1 MTRDEPV
8 IIWSLDGTQTNG
20 SAVAVVKTFNFHG
33 ESYHSMIIAR
43 DDGSIEI
50 YSYEHQSPIPL
61 LRFET
66 KVSESITGIDVGY
79 ITNPNKQDIIATTYS
94 GKIISLLE
102 KATSKIRQ
110 PKVPQ
115 QQIAD
120 NKNKAELES
129 QIEKDIQQ
137 LQAQLNAAN
146 EQLAAKNKS
155 KKKDT
160 AETQQQQHKV
170 EFE

>member
-1 MTRDEPV
+1 
-8 IIWSLDGTQTNG
+8 
-20 SAVAVVKTFNFHG
+20 
-33 ESYHSMIIAR
+33 MIIAR

-102 KATSKIRQ
+102 KATSKIRH
-110 PKVPQ
+110 PKVPE
-115 QQIAD
+115 QQIVD

-129 QIEKDIQQ
+129 QIEKDI
-137 LQAQLNAAN
+137 
-146 EQLAAKNKS
+146 
-155 KKKDT
+155 
-160 AETQQQQHKV
+160 
-170 EFE
+170 